1 MSSSALTLATRVAI
15 LVVPTS
21 IAEMIFFAI
30 FTSFFAENTA

>member
-1 MSSSALTLATRVAI
+1 MSSPALTLATIVAI

-30 FTSFFAENTA
+30 FTSFFVEDSA